1 MVAPINI
8 HCFTN
13 VMLLFFVEELT
24 SEIFVF
30 LLFNSIAL
38 VDNAQWEWKIK
49 RNNDKNIYR
58 LEFV

>member
-8 HCFTN
+8 IVLRMLCCF
-13 VMLLFFVEELT
+13 FFVEELT

-58 LEFV
+58 LEFF